1 MTACVPD
8 VAVGCS
14 AMGVP
19 PEEVS
24 SIANGKDC
32 ALSVGD
38 LMGDI
43 GGVVLDVTNIFRGL
57 DSPPSPSRDTA
68 SLPDAMLRRGY

>member
-1 MTACVPD
+1 
-8 VAVGCS
+8 
-14 AMGVP
+14 MGVP
-19 PEEVS
+19 PDEVS